1 MHFVLEFRKYIGV
14 DLHTT
19 QLTICYRDEL
29 GAENINTV
37 KISQIEEFLKQIN
50 RMDKVAFEATGNS
63 LYLQNMLQTVMPLEN
78 IYVVNTL
85 QFKLISKSVK
95 KTDKNDA
102 KLLAEYLS
110 K

>member
-1 MHFVLEFRKYIGV
+1 MRFKISRHIS
-14 DLHTT
+14 
-19 QLTICYRDEL
+19 
-29 GAENINTV
+29 TV

-50 RMDKVAFEATGNS
+50 RIDKVAFKATGNS
-63 LYLQNMLQTVMPLEN
+63 LFLQNMLQKVITLEN

-95 KTDKNDA
+95 KNDKNDA

-110 K
+110 KESRKIN

>member
-1 MHFVLEFRKYIGV
+1 MKYIGV

-19 QLTICYRDEL
+19 QLTICYRDESGNEEL
-29 GAENINTV
+29 ETV
-37 KISQIEEFLKQIN
+37 KIENIDKFLKQIN
-50 RMDKVAFEATGNS
+50 TTDKVAFEATGNS
-63 LYLQNMLQTVMPLEN
+63 LYLQNMLQTVLTLEN

-110 K
+110 KDMLPEF